1 MGTRFGGRARG
12 VANSDTQKFVH
23 LLQTEGFDPA
33 LALIRVAQ
41 GDIEALGVPEIEF
54 QFRVRAM
61 EILIQYLLPKR
72 KAIEVKAEVTNRNS
86 VLMVPA
92 PMSAK
97 EWEDMVAAQMKAVQQ
112 EPSAVIEAEGGTSE

>member
-1 MGTRFGGRARG
+1 MGTRLGGRAKG

-23 LLQTEGFDPA
+23 LLQKEGFDPA

-41 GDIEALGVPEIEF
+41 GDAESLGVDEGIEF
-54 QFRVRAM
+54 QFRLRAM

-72 KAIEVKAEVTNRNS
+72 KAIEVKAEVATRNS

-97 EWEDMVAAQMKAVQQ
+97 EWENMVAEQMKTIQQ
-112 EPSAVIEAEGGTSE
+112 ELPAVIETEAQQ